1 MLKLNVVTDHFGKY
15 YILQLVQF

>member
-15 YILQLVQF
+15 YIFQLVQF

>member
-1 MLKLNVVTDHFGKY
+1 MLKLRVVTDHFGKY

>member
-1 MLKLNVVTDHFGKY
+1 MLKLRVVADHFSKY